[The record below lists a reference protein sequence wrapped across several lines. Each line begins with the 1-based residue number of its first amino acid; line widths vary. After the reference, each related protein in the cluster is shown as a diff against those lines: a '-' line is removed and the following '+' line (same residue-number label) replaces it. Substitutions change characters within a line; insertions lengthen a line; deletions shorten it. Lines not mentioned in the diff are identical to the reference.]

1 MCVFLQSL
9 RCVRRQAC
17 CLLLAGLFAG
27 VSCLWAGQGAV
38 ALDLSGKP
46 VNPFKASHGKMVV
59 LLFVRTDCPISN
71 RYAPE
76 IQRLSAEHSS
86 NVRFWLVYPDKK
98 ETAQNIRAHD
108 KEYGY
113 SISALRDTEHALVKF
128 AEATI
133 TPEAALFARD
143 GRLVYH
149 GRIDDWFVEMGRARS
164 APTTHDLEDAIEAAV
179 KSPSVSVKSAQAV
192 GCYIADLD

>member
-1 MCVFLQSL
+1 M
-9 RCVRRQAC
+9 
-17 CLLLAGLFAG
+17 
-27 VSCLWAGQGAV
+27 

-46 VNPFKASHGKMVV
+46 VNPFKASHGKLVV

-76 IQRLSAEHSS
+76 IRRLSAEHSAK
-86 NVRFWLVYPDKK
+86 VRFWLVYPDKK
-98 ETAQNIRAHD
+98 ETPQRIRAHD

-113 SISALRDTEHALVKF
+113 SISALRDPDHALVKF

-133 TPEAALFARD
+133 TPEAALFAPE
-143 GRLVYH
+143 GWLVYH

-179 KSPSVSVKSAQAV
+179 KSPHAAVKPTQAV